1 MVLFYVIYRG
11 NCQKVIKTYIC
22 RSNKAFHSIFFLHS
36 GNASSFWSLH
46 CTILPPLL
54 LQFAE
59 FVKGRSH
66 GAIEQP
72 LVKLKGGGKE
82 RVSLRITNFPP
93 KSFDIEVRWNRI
105 SLHWCSILVWNLY
118 KSEQAF
124 VIGAS
129 LTKLKRNLSKL
140 KQIFSD

>member
-1 MVLFYVIYRG
+1 M
-11 NCQKVIKTYIC
+11 
-22 RSNKAFHSIFFLHS
+22 
-36 GNASSFWSLH
+36 H

-54 LQFAE
+54 LQVAE

-66 GAIEQP
+66 GTIEQP

-82 RVSLRITNFPP
+82 RVSFRITNFPP
-93 KSFDIEVRWNRI
+93 KSFEIEVR
-105 SLHWCSILVWNLY
+105 WNLY

-140 KQIFSD
+140 EQIFSD